1 MHPLPFGEQGKA
13 LFDNETVA
21 EDLLKILPAR

>member
-1 MHPLPFGEQGKA
+1 MHPLPFGEQGKER
-13 LFDNETVA
+13 FDKETAA